1 MGCQFTHGLRHGLRS
16 FARYTGWHIPG
27 YDNYSHAYVH
37 CGRPEVSHADG
48 ESRHKACP
56 YETLCLRLRRVVLPR
71 LCGEL
76 PTGENAMN
84 FFERTLA
91 SFLNAVEH
99 ALDAEEVSQAKG
111 LLQRLDPRVKV
122 VGILML
128 IIAAAMAHKFWVI
141 GAVFVIALILAASS
155 RVSPLLLG
163 KRVWI
168 PVLLFTGIIALPAPF
183 VIPGQVIWRIP
194 GLDWPVTAQGL
205 ASARYLVTRVET
217 AATLSVLLILSTPW
231 TRVLKALR
239 VLRVPVVI
247 VVILGMA
254 YRYIFLLIDSAH
266 DMLESRRS
274 RMVGEMTG
282 SDSRR
287 LAAASVGVL
296 MSKTLQLSG
305 DVYSTMLARGFRGEV
320 YMLDDFQTTAL
331 DWIML
336 SCFVAI
342 AAAAFYYGR

>member
-1 MGCQFTHGLRHGLRS
+1 
-16 FARYTGWHIPG
+16 
-27 YDNYSHAYVH
+27 
-37 CGRPEVSHADG
+37 
-48 ESRHKACP
+48 
-56 YETLCLRLRRVVLPR
+56 
-71 LCGEL
+71 
-76 PTGENAMN
+76 MN

-91 SFLNAVEH
+91 GFLDAVEH
-99 ALDAEEVSQAKG
+99 ALDAEEVSQANG

-183 VIPGQVIWRIP
+183 VIPGQVIGRIP
-194 GLDWPVTAQGL
+194 GLDWPLTAQGL

-231 TRVLKALR
+231 THVLKALR

-254 YRYIFLLIDSAH
+254 YRYIFLLIDSAR

-305 DVYSTMLARGFRGEV
+305 DVYSAMLARGFRGEV
-320 YMLDDFQTTAL
+320 YMLDDFQTTAV

-336 SCFVAI
+336 FCFVAI